1 MFCKIC
7 GKELSDNAKFCNACG
22 AETMPTPAENVCAEQ
37 SIPAP
42 VLEQPLQTA
51 PEVVAPRKAVPPV
64 AIIIGAVAAVA
75 VLVLTLLLTGVFD
88 SDSTRVFKALEKS
101 GKAFEHA
108 AEALDLPDLK
118 YIQADKAYSV
128 DFGFQINEVYG
139 AEEISDLGL
148 TGSADFSLSDKK
160 MGMTLTPSYG
170 SVELL
175 NMQMKL
181 DNNMLYLNIPEITGE
196 TGYSMN
202 TETVFQDVS
211 RFTEVPEELADVRIN
226 VMELMRIM
234 DEKMMY
240 TKEDQKKV
248 DEAIVALLKSI
259 EAEKT
264 DSGEIT
270 VNGNDMKCDKYH
282 VVVPE
287 HSLRDYFSVLAN
299 IMAEKNVAQAMR
311 EAYIAMNIPTEE
323 MDFSDLEMGTDEIMD
338 ELDDMLNE
346 LGDIELEVYLKGGY
360 VMAVIFETDMDGERV
375 EFVLNI
381 GGGENYVDDL
391 SLTVSDD
398 YTTIVMES
406 SGNHAAKGGAFTD
419 ETVMYVKE
427 DGEKYVVLDSS
438 LSFDTKSKA
447 ENFEWTLDMEE
458 SADMALDICG
468 SVTFTGSSMTVDLT
482 DICISEYGQELVD
495 LSVYYQVDPYS
506 DNIQIPGTVE
516 LLKLS
521 EDEILEEIEALSAR
535 VETWAMGLLDKIPE
549 LQYLLY

>member
-1 MFCKIC
+1 MFCKNC

-22 AETMPTPAENVCAEQ
+22 TETMPAA
-37 SIPAP
+37 AP

-51 PEVVAPRKAVPPV
+51 TEVAAPRKAVPPV

-360 VMAVIFETDMDGERV
+360 VMAVIFETDMDGEEV

-438 LSFDTKSKA
+438 LSFDTRSKA
-447 ENFEWTLDMEE
+447 ENFEWTLDMDE

-506 DNIQIPGTVE
+506 DNIQLPGTVE

-521 EDEILEEIEALSAR
+521 ENEILEEIEALSAR

>member
-1 MFCKIC
+1 MFCKNC

-139 AEEISDLGL
+139 AEEINDLGL

-211 RFTEVPEELADVRIN
+211 RFTEIPEELADVRIN

-270 VNGNDMKCDKYH
+270 VNGNDMKCDQYH

-338 ELDDMLNE
+338 ELDDMLNA

-360 VMAVIFETDMDGERV
+360 VMAVIFEADMDGEEV

-427 DGEKYVVLDSS
+427 DGEKYVILDSS

-447 ENFEWTLDMEE
+447 ENFEWTLDMDE

-482 DICISEYGQELVD
+482 DICISEYGQELAD

-521 EDEILEEIEALSAR
+521 ENEILEEIEALSAR